1 MKNPIELYDHQK
13 EAFYACKTNKL
24 GKILMPTGTG
34 KTVVAAAVIADHII
48 ENPGFSAHLIN
59 APRIMLSYQLL
70 AETFKFMHNTS
81 IEAEYM
87 MIHSGDDPSIDELE
101 IIRNSSKSGFNFSL
115 VKSTT
120 KSSDILE
127 KLDSCKKRN
136 VPVIFVSTYHSSDR
150 LFDSINNRKCKL
162 SVMINDESQYLVE
175 QRFFDIAS
183 RPAERKYFFT
193 ATEKTTKNS
202 EGRGMN
208 NESIY
213 GKAIYTL
220 TPREAIDRG
229 LMLRP
234 RMHFVTSLSGMKD
247 FSTESITD
255 SLGKI
260 VTESFYQHTYA
271 LNGVAPKML
280 IAANGTNDIK
290 KLIDSSLIARA
301 IATGV
306 NVYAVASNV
315 EVENWINGERV
326 TRQEFLNRLK
336 EDGADK
342 NSRMIIIHYD
352 ILSEGID
359 VPGITG
365 VMFLR
370 GMGQSKFMQTLG
382 RAARLIGLDRKAI
395 HEDGTIDPK
404 NADSIK
410 NMIKPYAW
418 VIVPVLSTDNE
429 EDAMHIVELIERLR
443 SYDFNPSEDVIT
455 SDRKN
460 GIPTKD
466 GLDAFNELK
475 RSVPAAAQILD
486 EIIAQIEDEEMAA
499 RLTKAS
505 ATDLVAA
512 LFS

>member
-1 MKNPIELYDHQK
+1 MNNTIELYPHQK

-34 KTVVAAAVIADHII
+34 KTVVAAAVIADHIA

-70 AETFKFMHNTS
+70 LETYKFMHGTS

-87 MIHSGDDPSIDELE
+87 MIHSGEDPSIDELE
-101 IIRNSSKSGFNFSL
+101 IIRNSSESGFNFSL

-120 KSSDILE
+120 KSADIIE

-136 VPVIFVSTYHSSDR
+136 VPVVFVSTYHSSDR
-150 LFDSINNRKCKL
+150 LFDSINNRKGKL
-162 SVMINDESQYLVE
+162 SVMINDEAQYLVSDQFHE
-175 QRFFDIAS
+175 IAK
-183 RPAERKYFFT
+183 RPAGRKYFFT
-193 ATEKTTKNS
+193 ATEKATKNS

-208 NESIY
+208 NEAVY

-234 RMHFVTSLSGMKD
+234 RMHFVTNIHGKKD
-247 FSTESITD
+247 YNVQSIAD
-255 SLGKI
+255 SLGMI
-260 VTESFYQHTYA
+260 VIESFRQHTYQ
-271 LNGVAPKML
+271 LKDVAPKML

-290 KLIDSSLIARA
+290 KLIESTEIARA
-301 IATGV
+301 ITLGV

-336 EDGADK
+336 EDGSDR

-404 NADSIK
+404 NADDIK

-418 VIVPVLSTDNE
+418 VIVPILSTDNE
-429 EDAMHIVELIERLR
+429 EDAMRIVELIERLR
-443 SYDFNPSEDVIT
+443 SYDFNPAEDVIT

-460 GIPTKD
+460 GIPTKE

-475 RSVPAAAQILD
+475 RVVPTAAQAID
-486 EIIAQIEDEEMAA
+486 EVIARIEDEEMAA

-512 LFS
+512 LFL